1 MMRYAPSL
9 IIVLLANQA
18 AIAIAA
24 SGDRIILR
32 DPATTFG
39 QKHSGQQA
47 TQDARMTPVKPLD
60 RVASAVDGAESSH
73 GKDIA
78 MWRPDPSGPQGPMQ
92 VSEAAATDVGGGD
105 RFDPTQ
111 NRALGRAYLAQL
123 YGRYKNWPDA
133 IAAYNWGSRNIDT
146 WVKAGRPL
154 EKLLAGVAAYTT
166 RVLHDSGLCDSVET
180 IPRQRSVRFDGDPE
194 FRAAMAG
201 PFAHVMFGHFDADGG
216 AFARNQQY
224 FCGTVPKSF
233 SRVGPLR
240 LKEAGVRPRSL
251 FEQITASARLSWRR
265 ATQRYG
271 TQARGT
277 SSDANE
283 RLDSRA
289 AGIHGRSTGPKT

>member
-1 MMRYAPSL
+1 MTRYAPSL

-18 AIAIAA
+18 AIATAA
-24 SGDRIILR
+24 AGERIILR
-32 DPATTFG
+32 DPATIFG

-47 TQDARMTPVKPLD
+47 TQDARMTLVKSLD

-73 GKDIA
+73 GKNIA

-105 RFDPTQ
+105 RFDLTQ

-133 IAAYNWGSRNIDT
+133 IAAYNWGPRNIDT

-180 IPRQRSVRFDGDPE
+180 ITLQRSVRFDGDPE

-201 PFAHVMFGHFDADGG
+201 PFAHVIFGHFDG
-216 AFARNQQY
+216 AFTRDQQY
-224 FCGTVPKSF
+224 FCGTASKGF

-251 FEQITASARLSWRR
+251 FQQITASARLSWRR

-271 TQARGT
+271 TQAQGT
-277 SSDANE
+277 SSDANK

-289 AGIHGRSTGPKT
+289 AGIHGRSTGPRI

>member
-1 MMRYAPSL
+1 MRYAQSL
-9 IIVLLANQA
+9 IIILLANQA
-18 AIAIAA
+18 AIAAA
-24 SGDRIILR
+24 AAGERIILR
-32 DPATTFG
+32 DPATIFR
-39 QKHSGQQA
+39 QKHSEQQA
-47 TQDARMTPVKPLD
+47 IQDARMTLGKPLD
-60 RVASAVDGAESSH
+60 RVANAVDGAESSH

-105 RFDPTQ
+105 RFDLTQ

-133 IAAYNWGSRNIDT
+133 IAAYNWGPRNIDT

-154 EKLLAGVAAYTT
+154 EKLLAGVAVYTT
-166 RVLHDSGLCDSVET
+166 RVLHDSGLCGSVKR
-180 IPRQRSVRFDGDPE
+180 IPLQRLARFDSDAE
-194 FRAAMAG
+194 FRAAMAD
-201 PFAHVMFGHFDADGG
+201 PFAHVIFGHFDADGG
-216 AFARNQQY
+216 AFTRDQQY

-233 SRVGPLR
+233 SRVGPVR

-251 FEQITASARLSWRR
+251 FQQITASARLSWGR

-271 TQARGT
+271 TQAQGT

-283 RLDSRA
+283 RLNSRA
-289 AGIHGRSTGPKT
+289 AGIRGRSTGART

>member
-1 MMRYAPSL
+1 MMRYAQSL
-9 IIVLLANQA
+9 MIALLANQA
-18 AIAIAA
+18 AIAPAA
-24 SGDRIILR
+24 AGERIILR
-32 DPATTFG
+32 DPAIVFG
-39 QKHSGQQA
+39 QKHSPQQA
-47 TQDARMTPVKPLD
+47 TQDARMTLVKPLD

-105 RFDPTQ
+105 RFDLTQ

-133 IAAYNWGSRNIDT
+133 IAAYNWGPRNIDT

-154 EKLLAGVAAYTT
+154 EKLLTGVAAYTT

-180 IPRQRSVRFDGDPE
+180 IPLQRSARFGGDAE
-194 FRAAMAG
+194 FHAAMAD
-201 PFAHVMFGHFDADGG
+201 PFAHAIFGHFDADGG
-216 AFARNQQY
+216 AFTRDQEY
-224 FCGTVPKSF
+224 FCGTEPKSF

-240 LKEAGVRPRSL
+240 LKEVRARPRSI

-271 TQARGT
+271 TQAR
-277 SSDANE
+277 SSIGA
-283 RLDSRA
+283 
-289 AGIHGRSTGPKT
+289 